1 MRPVEEDE
9 WLASTANLVM
19 YERRTDKPLT
29 RSRFASRVMRHGG
42 YVIVGIAFALAIGI
56 GGYHG
61 IVGLS
66 WIDAFLDASMI
77 LGGMGPLHEPR
88 TTGGKLFAGFYALF
102 AGLFFIFAAG
112 VLLAPFLH
120 RIIHLFH
127 LEK

>member
-1 MRPVEEDE
+1 
-9 WLASTANLVM
+9 
-19 YERRTDKPLT
+19 
-29 RSRFASRVMRHGG
+29 MRHGG
-42 YVIVGIAFALAIGI
+42 YVIAGIAVALAIGI

-102 AGLFFIFAAG
+102 AGLFFIVAAG

-120 RIIHLFH
+120 RMIHLFH